1 MKLLTAFISLV
12 LLASLQHASCL
23 QPEESCTQVGDSL
36 LRRLNTLRT
45 EFNQVKNFFVS
56 MTPASFSVLLPAPS
70 AHSVIWLRAKEMH
83 KGQLGCQSV
92 SEMIQFYLEEVLPKA
107 EGSDRSIERHVDT
120 IGNKLL
126 DLRHTLKRC
135 HRFLPCEKRS
145 QTVKQIKDTYK
156 TVTGMYKAMGEF
168 DIFID
173 YIEEYLMMKIRK

>member
-1 MKLLTAFISLV
+1 MKLLTAFASLV

-23 QPEESCTQVGDSL
+23 LPEESCTQVGDSL

-45 EFNQVKNFFVS
+45 EFNQVKNFFQDKDDELDI
-56 MTPASFSVLLPAPS
+56 LL
-70 AHSVIWLRAKEMH
+70 LQDELLKDF

-107 EGSDRSIERHVDT
+107 EGSDQSIERHVDT

-145 QTVKQIKDTYK
+145 QTVKQIKETYK
-156 TVTGMYKAMGEF
+156 TLHKKGMYKAMGEF

-173 YIEEYLMMKIRK
+173 YIEEYLMMKIGK

>member
-56 MTPASFSVLLPAPS
+56 MTPASFS
-70 AHSVIWLRAKEMH
+70 
-83 KGQLGCQSV
+83 GQLGCQSV

-135 HRFLPCEKRS
+135 AYSALTPMLMSFLISAFVPQLHKA
-145 QTVKQIKDTYK
+145 
-156 TVTGMYKAMGEF
+156 GMYKAMGEF